1 MGIST
6 WVNYQPMFCR
16 CRWYWWELGLSGNIS
31 DKERFK
37 GGAYGMNKNKILIL
51 CDFDGT
57 TCSNDM
63 GNQIF
68 NHFAKGWREIDK
80 AYSANKIGSRLAY
93 LRIQPLFRGT
103 ETEMINYALHH
114 EKIDPHF
121 NVFYQFCKKKGIDL
135 KIVSD
140 GLDFYISS
148 VLRKHGL
155 QEIEFYSN
163 RVVFQND
170 ATLSIEFP
178 SIRNGCDRC
187 GTCKTTILNFH
198 REFYDQIIYVGDS
211 YSDVCPSKIAD
222 LVFAKPIL
230 SEKCRKNGKACIA
243 YENFSDVREYVG
255 KMLEDPENDEDCPSW
270 IFPEEH
276 GNSRYQES
284 L

>member
-1 MGIST
+1 M
-6 WVNYQPMFCR
+6 V
-16 CRWYWWELGLSGNIS
+16 
-31 DKERFK
+31 
-37 GGAYGMNKNKILIL
+37 KNKILIL

-63 GNQIF
+63 GNQIL
-68 NHFAKGWREIDK
+68 NQFAKGWREIDRS
-80 AYSANKIGSRLAY
+80 YCANEIGSRLAY
-93 LRIQPLFRGT
+93 LQIQPLFRGT
-103 ETEMINYALHH
+103 ETEMVDYALKN

-121 NVFYQFCKKKGIDL
+121 HTFYEFCKEQGIDL

-155 QEIEFYSN
+155 QEIEFYAN

-170 ATLSIEFP
+170 ETLSIEFP
-178 SIRNGCDRC
+178 SIRNGCDLC

-198 REFYDQIIYVGDS
+198 REFYDRIIYVGDS
-211 YSDVCPSKIAD
+211 YSDVCPSRIAD

-230 SEKCRKNGKACIA
+230 SAKCRKNGKACIA
-243 YENFSDVREYVG
+243 YENFGDVREYLC
-255 KMLEDPENDEDCPSW
+255 KMLDEGESDEEGSSLK
-270 IFPEEH
+270 FPAKR
-276 GNSRYQES
+276 GNSWFQVR